1 MAPLHTFPLCRSVAT
16 SFTAALLAA
25 AALAQSA
32 SQPPLDAIASDPA
45 KLGWMIGSPPPHD
58 KLIKFSDGSFRT
70 FPQTRWA
77 FSHLREF
84 VPTRV
89 IPRGTGPVSPL
100 PRHER
105 TDLDAVTFLPLD
117 RKETMTWAQS
127 LLANY
132 TDGVLVLHRGR
143 IVYERYFGVLTPERP
158 HIAFSVTKSFVGTL
172 AAALVAEGALDDH
185 APVTRYVPELKR
197 SGFGDATV
205 RQVMDMTVGL
215 KYSEVYA
222 DPKADHWDFTRAGNM
237 LPRPAGYQ
245 GPDSYYEYVV
255 TIPKERE
262 HGDRFAYK
270 TPNASVLGWILH
282 RATGKS
288 LGDLVQERLW
298 SKLGVEHD
306 AYFTV
311 DHSGTENGGGGLN
324 LTLRDMARFGEMI
337 RLDGRFNGQQI
348 VPKAAVD
355 DIRHGGNR
363 DHFTLAGYKTLP
375 GWSYRDMWW
384 ISHNE
389 HGAFAARG
397 IHGQCI
403 YIDPKAE
410 MVIIRFASHPIA
422 ANSNFD
428 ATSLPA
434 FQALANHL
442 MAAPH

>member
-1 MAPLHTFPLCRSVAT
+1 MGAVAEQR
-16 SFTAALLAA
+16 AAGGAA
-25 AALAQSA
+25 VEGRH
-32 SQPPLDAIASDPA
+32 QPAVVD
-45 KLGWMIGSPPPHD
+45 
-58 KLIKFSDGSFRT
+58 
-70 FPQTRWA
+70 
-77 FSHLREF
+77 LRE
-84 VPTRV
+84 R
-89 IPRGTGPVSPL
+89 
-100 PRHER
+100 E
-105 TDLDAVTFLPLD
+105 
-117 RKETMTWAQS
+117 
-127 LLANY
+127 
-132 TDGVLVLHRGR
+132 
-143 IVYERYFGVLTPERP
+143 
-158 HIAFSVTKSFVGTL
+158 
-172 AAALVAEGALDDH
+172 
-185 APVTRYVPELKR
+185 
-197 SGFGDATV
+197 
-205 RQVMDMTVGL
+205 
-215 KYSEVYA
+215 KY
-222 DPKADHWDFTRAGNM
+222 
-237 LPRPAGYQ
+237 
-245 GPDSYYEYVV
+245 
-255 TIPKERE
+255 
-262 HGDRFAYK
+262 
-270 TPNASVLGWILH
+270 
-282 RATGKS
+282 